1 MKGYLIKDL
10 QMMRYQIKF
19 YIMFIL
25 LAAFISGNMEEP
37 FFAVPYLI
45 FIGTIYIFNAIAY
58 DETENGY
65 SFLFTLPISRKE
77 YVAEKYIFAAVLAL
91 ISAAIG
97 FLIMSGHMIFQNK
110 TEDAGANL
118 YMSILFLLLTLIFIS
133 VLLPVIFKNGVEK
146 GRIVLSAFVG
156 SAGGLLLILI
166 KALPHDVQRLEH
178 LIDAIAQMHKFSFIG
193 IGAAICTAVIM
204 ISMQISVR
212 IMEKK
217 EF

>member
-1 MKGYLIKDL
+1 
-10 QMMRYQIKF
+10 MMRYQIKF

-25 LAAFISGNMEEP
+25 LAVFISGNMEEP

-110 TEDAGANL
+110 MEDAGANL
-118 YMSILFLLLTLIFIS
+118 YMSILFLLLTLVFIS
-133 VLLPVIFKNGVEK
+133 MMLPVIFKNGVEK
-146 GRIVLSAFVG
+146 GRIVLSALVG
-156 SAGGLLLILI
+156 LTGGLLLIPG
-166 KALPHDVQRLEH
+166 KSAAALSPKTGTSD
-178 LIDAIAQMHKFSFIG
+178 
-193 IGAAICTAVIM
+193 
-204 ISMQISVR
+204 
-212 IMEKK
+212 
-217 EF
+217 